1 MKLIVSGSRSIT
13 NYDLIAA
20 VLNSM
25 KNVECIIEGGARG
38 VDSLAK
44 KWALENN
51 IKCIEVPAKWDDMS
65 PPVKKKYNR
74 YGKEYNA
81 LAGFKRNEEMIKLGD
96 TLLAFWD
103 GHSPGTNHMI
113 ETAKS
118 HGRNVILI
126 LVNGDK
132 IDVIN
137 MKSNSE
143 TKVVNLRHEKY
154 DVYIGRGS
162 KWGNPFK
169 IGVDGTREEVIEKYK
184 QYIMNRPDL
193 LNDLEE
199 LRGKRLG
206 CYCKPKPCHGD
217 VLVELLENKLKV

>member
-25 KNVECIIEGGARG
+25 KDIECIIEGGAKG
-38 VDSLAK
+38 VDSLVK

-65 PPVKKKYNR
+65 PPVKKKYNK

-81 LAGFKRNEEMIKLGD
+81 LAGFKRNEEMMELGD

-103 GHSPGTNHMI
+103 GRSSGTNHMI

-137 MKSNSE
+137 MKPANE
-143 TKVVNLRHEKY
+143 TKVVNLRYEKY

-169 IGVDGTREEVIEKYK
+169 IGVDGTRKEVIEKYR
-184 QYIMNRPDL
+184 QYIMSRPDL

-217 VLVELLENKLKV
+217 VLIELLENK

>member
-13 NYDLIAA
+13 NYDLITS

-25 KNVECIIEGGARG
+25 KDIECIIEGGARG

-81 LAGFKRNEEMIKLGD
+81 LAGFKRNEEMVKLGD
-96 TLLAFWD
+96 TLLVFWD
-103 GHSPGTNHMI
+103 GHSPGTKHMI
-113 ETAKS
+113 KTAKNY
-118 HGRNVILI
+118 GRNVILI
-126 LVNGDK
+126 LVNKDK

-137 MKSNSE
+137 MKPAGE
-143 TKVVNLRHEKY
+143 TRVVNLRHEKY

-169 IGVDGTREEVIEKYK
+169 IGADGTREEVIEKYR

-199 LRGKRLG
+199 LRGKCLG

-217 VLVELLENKLKV
+217 VLVELLENKLK